1 MPKKTVK
8 KPAQNSQNL
17 RCGRTPTKLCSK
29 FAGGEG
35 YTGYRAHYPENA
47 PFRGNCHPDLT
58 EQEKGCSTLFCVYPG
73 MVVSQSSDVLVY
85 MSLQP
90 AGVNHVRI
98 RWGLSVFDKDM
109 PAEDIQSRIELWQ
122 AINAEHKAKL
132 AKIQHSLNSKSAI
145 SGPLAPD
152 DFEGTIRDFYEY
164 LAGQYAS
171 HSKTSRSP
179 EPALSETG

>member
-1 MPKKTVK
+1 M
-8 KPAQNSQNL
+8 
-17 RCGRTPTKLCSK
+17 
-29 FAGGEG
+29 
-35 YTGYRAHYPENA
+35 
-47 PFRGNCHPDLT
+47 
-58 EQEKGCSTLFCVYPG
+58 FC
-73 MVVSQSSDVLVY
+73 
-85 MSLQP
+85 LQP